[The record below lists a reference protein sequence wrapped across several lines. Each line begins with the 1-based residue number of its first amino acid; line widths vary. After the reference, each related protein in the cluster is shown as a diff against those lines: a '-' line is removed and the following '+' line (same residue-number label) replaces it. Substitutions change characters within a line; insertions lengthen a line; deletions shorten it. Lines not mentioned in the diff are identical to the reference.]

1 MEHLFRN
8 AAFGGFNR
16 QDVMDYLEKITSQNN
31 QELEQQ
37 RSQNQTLQ
45 TQLDE
50 AKQTLD
56 RESSM
61 RKQLEAE
68 RDELRRKLE
77 QLQNENHALREESV
91 RLNAQC
97 SEAKAQAQQLRAQV
111 EKLEPDAQ
119 AYTAVKDR
127 PAGVELQAHRRAL
140 DVEQQAQEYARRL
153 KGQMEQ
159 WLAAVEQQYDALRH
173 EVESTVSHAADQ
185 LSKAG
190 ASLEKVNQL
199 MDGQDVELKLLVQ
212 SYQESETTGEE

>member
-16 QDVMDYLEKITSQNN
+16 QDVMDYLEKMTGQNH

-37 RSQNQTLQ
+37 RSHNQVLQ
-45 TQLDE
+45 DQLDE
-50 AKQTLD
+50 TKQTLD
-56 RESSM
+56 RESSL

-77 QLQNENHALREESV
+77 QLQHEHHALREESI

-97 SEAKAQAQQLRAQV
+97 SEAKAQVQQLRVQV

-127 PAGVELQAHRRAL
+127 TAGVELQAHRRAQ

-159 WLAAVEQQYDALRH
+159 WLAAVGQQYDALRH

-185 LSKAG
+185 LSRAG

-199 MDGQDVELKLLVQ
+199 MDEQDVELKLLVQ
-212 SYQESETTGEE
+212 SYQESETTVQE